1 MWLIIDGCVRVV
13 VDSSQSSRTSPML
26 VEIDRIID
34 RSIRESRAIDVE
46 ALCILVGR
54 KVWSIRVDIH
64 VLDDVGNVIDA
75 AVLATVR
82 REALT

>member
-1 MWLIIDGCVRVV
+1 
-13 VDSSQSSRTSPML
+13 ML

-82 REALT
+82 RPA

>member
-1 MWLIIDGCVRVV
+1 MV

-82 REALT
+82 RQA

>member
-1 MWLIIDGCVRVV
+1 
-13 VDSSQSSRTSPML
+13 ML

-82 REALT
+82 RQA